1 MSDLTYPLQ
10 PEDLRTLVRRAVGVP
25 QDISF
30 LERGAEVVVAIG
42 AFDGVHCGHRALIE
56 ACREDARR
64 RGCASVVVTFDPDPS
79 ELLDGAQTNQRLLSI
94 EGRVRQCRAL
104 GIDHV
109 MVIPFTRELAVR
121 EPFEFV
127 NMLTAQLGTIAAM
140 HVGENFH
147 FGRGGAGSA
156 ETLRG
161 IGERMGFDVVAHPLL
176 ELEGAPVSS
185 TRIRGLLREGKVSD
199 AARLLGRCHYVQGTV
214 AHGRGEGTSFGFPT
228 ANVCCDARVCMP
240 AEGVYACVV
249 SDGVHAWPAA
259 ANVGA
264 PPTFAEHRDAFLEA
278 NLIGFKGNLYNQSLE
293 VIFVEW
299 LRASRPFSSLEE
311 LERVVLG
318 NIDWVRTNIGS
329 AGVEVCL

>member
-1 MSDLTYPLQ
+1 
-10 PEDLRTLVRRAVGVP
+10 
-25 QDISF
+25 
-30 LERGAEVVVAIG
+30 
-42 AFDGVHCGHRALIE
+42 
-56 ACREDARR
+56 
-64 RGCASVVVTFDPDPS
+64 
-79 ELLDGAQTNQRLLSI
+79 
-94 EGRVRQCRAL
+94 
-104 GIDHV
+104 
-109 MVIPFTRELAVR
+109 
-121 EPFEFV
+121 
-127 NMLTAQLGTIAAM
+127 
-140 HVGENFH
+140 
-147 FGRGGAGSA
+147 
-156 ETLRG
+156 
-161 IGERMGFDVVAHPLL
+161 
-176 ELEGAPVSS
+176 
-185 TRIRGLLREGKVSD
+185 
-199 AARLLGRCHYVQGTV
+199 
-214 AHGRGEGTSFGFPT
+214 
-228 ANVCCDARVCMP
+228 MP